1 MRDRL
6 VTLPI
11 AVVLIVAGAETA
23 RAQLPRVTGYVH
35 TVPVFTGSTP
45 SGDHNV
51 ADFSRF
57 RLSTEPTLGP
67 VAVGVAYEHALTLR
81 RFGAGAGLNVGGVP
95 GGGEW
100 LALQWEPAERTHLAW
115 RHRFDRL
122 HVGWSPSEA
131 VEITAGRQAVSWGT
145 TLFLTPADPFLP
157 FNPADPFREFRA
169 GVDAARVRFSPSPLS
184 SIDVVVR
191 PTKTLA
197 GEEMTALARGLFTV
211 ANWEVSVWGGSLY
224 GDPSGAVAT
233 AGAFGAWAVRGEAS
247 FRRINDE
254 LIVRGTVGTDRLFQV
269 RGRDLF
275 MIIEYQRDGLG
286 AADPSEYLALLRS
299 APFMR
304 GELQV
309 LGRDEA
315 VVSAAYQ
322 LHPLWG
328 VSGLWLT
335 NLNDQ
340 SALLSPSVS
349 YSAGDEAAIAGGVY
363 FAVGDDQSTLETP
376 LPSEYGLSGMTA
388 HLSFSWYF

>member
-6 VTLPI
+6 VALPI
-11 AVVLIVAGAETA
+11 ALGLIVIGAESA
-23 RAQLPRVTGYVH
+23 RAQLPRVTGYIQ
-35 TVPVFTGSTP
+35 TVPVFTGATP
-45 SGDHNV
+45 LSDRNV
-51 ADFSRF
+51 AHFSRF
-57 RLSTEPTLGP
+57 RLSTEPTFGS
-67 VAVGVAYEHALTLR
+67 VAVGVAYEHGLTLR
-81 RFGAGAGLNVGGVP
+81 RSGAGAGLNVGVVP

-100 LALQWEPAERTHLAW
+100 MTLQWEPVDDPHVAW

-157 FNPADPFREFRA
+157 FSPADPFREFRS
-169 GVDAARVRFSPSPLS
+169 GVDAARITVSPSPLS

-197 GEEMTALARGLFTV
+197 GEELTALARGLVTV
-211 ANWEVSVWGGSLY
+211 ANWELSGWGGSLY
-224 GDPSGAVAT
+224 GDPAGAVAT
-233 AGAFGAWAVRGEAS
+233 AGAFGPWAVRGEAS
-247 FRRINDE
+247 FRAINDE
-254 LIVRGTVGTDRLFQV
+254 VIVRGTIGTDRLFQV
-269 RGRDLF
+269 ARRDLF
-275 MIIEYQRDGLG
+275 LTVEYQRDGLG

-363 FAVGDDQSTLETP
+363 FAVGDDRSTLETP
-376 LPSEYGLSGMTA
+376 LPSEYGLSGTTA
-388 HLSFSWYF
+388 YLSFSWYF

>member
-23 RAQLPRVTGYVH
+23 RAQLPRVTGYVQ

-100 LALQWEPAERTHLAW
+100 LALQWEPAERTHVAW

-131 VEITAGRQAVSWGT
+131 VEIMAGRQAVSWGT

-254 LIVRGTVGTDRLFQV
+254 LIVRGTVGSDRLFQV

-299 APFMR
+299 APFVR
-304 GELQV
+304 GELQT

-340 SALLSPSVS
+340 SALLSPSLS
-349 YSAGDEAAIAGGVY
+349 YSAADEAAIAGGVY
-363 FAVGDDQSTLETP
+363 FAVGDDRSTLETP
-376 LPSEYGLSGMTA
+376 LPSEYGLSGTTA
-388 HLSFSWYF
+388 YLSFSWYF

>member
-23 RAQLPRVTGYVH
+23 RAQLPRVTGYVQ

-100 LALQWEPAERTHLAW
+100 LALQWEPAERTHVAW

-169 GVDAARVRFSPSPLS
+169 GVDVARVRFSPSPLS

-254 LIVRGTVGTDRLFQV
+254 LIVRGTVGSDRLFQV

-299 APFMR
+299 APFVR
-304 GELQV
+304 GELQT

-340 SALLSPSVS
+340 SALLSPSLS
-349 YSAGDEAAIAGGVY
+349 YSAADEAAIAGGVY
-363 FAVGDDQSTLETP
+363 FAVGDDRSTLETP
-376 LPSEYGLSGMTA
+376 LPSEYGLSGTTA
-388 HLSFSWYF
+388 YLSFSWYF

>member
-23 RAQLPRVTGYVH
+23 RAQLPRVTGYVQ

-100 LALQWEPAERTHLAW
+100 LALQWEPAERTHVAW

-157 FNPADPFREFRA
+157 FNPADLFREFRA

-254 LIVRGTVGTDRLFQV
+254 LIVRGTVGSDRLFQV

-299 APFMR
+299 APFVR
-304 GELQV
+304 GELQT

-340 SALLSPSVS
+340 SALLSPSLS
-349 YSAGDEAAIAGGVY
+349 YSAADEAAIAGGVY
-363 FAVGDDQSTLETP
+363 FAVGDDRSTLETP
-376 LPSEYGLSGMTA
+376 LPSEYGLSGTTA
-388 HLSFSWYF
+388 YLSFSWYF

>member
-23 RAQLPRVTGYVH
+23 RAQLPRVTGYVQ

-100 LALQWEPAERTHLAW
+100 LALQWEPAERTHVAW

-157 FNPADPFREFRA
+157 FNPADLFREFRA

-254 LIVRGTVGTDRLFQV
+254 LIVRGTVGSDRLFQV

-299 APFMR
+299 APFVR
-304 GELQV
+304 GELQT

-340 SALLSPSVS
+340 SALLSPSLS
-349 YSAGDEAAIAGGVY
+349 YSAADEAAIAGGVY
-363 FAVGDDQSTLETP
+363 FAVGDDRSTLETL
-376 LPSEYGLSGMTA
+376 LPSEYGLSGTTA
-388 HLSFSWYF
+388 YLSFSWYF

>member
-1 MRDRL
+1 MRDGRPVSL
-6 VTLPI
+6 VAL
-11 AVVLIVAGAETA
+11 VLIVVAGGSA
-23 RAQLPRVTGYVH
+23 RAQPPRVNGYVQ
-35 TVPVFTGSTP
+35 TVPVYTGPTAV
-45 SGDHNV
+45 GDHNV

-57 RLSTEPTLGP
+57 RLSTEPTFGP
-67 VAVGVAYEHALTLR
+67 VSIGIAYEHALTLR
-81 RFGAGAGLNVGGVP
+81 RFGAGSRLNVGGVP

-100 LALQWEPAERTHLAW
+100 LALQWEPAERTHVAW

-131 VEITAGRQAVSWGT
+131 VEISAGRQAVSWGT

-169 GVDAARVRFSPSPLS
+169 GVDAARIRLSPSPLS
-184 SIDVVVR
+184 SIDVVFR

-197 GEEMTALARGLFTV
+197 VEEVTALARGLFTV
-211 ANWEVSVWGGSLY
+211 ANWEVSGWGGSLY
-224 GDPSGAVAT
+224 GDPAGAVAT

-275 MIIEYQRDGLG
+275 MILEYQRDGLG

-299 APFMR
+299 APFVR
-304 GELQV
+304 GELQT
-309 LGRDEA
+309 LGRDETA
-315 VVSAAYQ
+315 VSASYQ
-322 LHPLWG
+322 LHPLWA
-328 VSGLWLT
+328 VSGLWLI
-335 NLNDQ
+335 NLNDH
-340 SALLSPSVS
+340 SALLAPSVS
-349 YSAGDEAAIAGGVY
+349 YSAADEAAIAGGVY

-388 HLSFSWYF
+388 YLSFSWYF